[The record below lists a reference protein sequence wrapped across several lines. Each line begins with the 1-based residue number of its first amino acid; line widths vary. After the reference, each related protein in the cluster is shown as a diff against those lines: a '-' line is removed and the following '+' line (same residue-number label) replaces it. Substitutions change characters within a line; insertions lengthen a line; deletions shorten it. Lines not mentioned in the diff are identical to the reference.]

1 MQESELKALSKSI
14 MPKKAKR
21 LYDRMQH
28 GINKK
33 KEAIQNLEAKR
44 KAYEED
50 ATGQNKKAK
59 KTK

>member
-1 MQESELKALSKSI
+1 MKALSKSI